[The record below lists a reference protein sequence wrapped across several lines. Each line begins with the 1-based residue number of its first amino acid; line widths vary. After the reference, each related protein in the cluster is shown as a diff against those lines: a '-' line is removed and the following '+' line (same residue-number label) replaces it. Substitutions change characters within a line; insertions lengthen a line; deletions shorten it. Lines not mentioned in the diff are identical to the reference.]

1 MSVHNH
7 WMAETDPDRF
17 EGASCT
23 ASLEAEAQTLTFEH
37 RGFGASA
44 QQKALSPLVVPLGA
58 IDEVEWHWGRFTG
71 WFRIV
76 LRGQNPWSG
85 SKHSDPHGLTCGED
99 PAIFAQ
105 RVRDAVALATPL
117 DLEQVDREAE
127 LVDDAADAKAAPT
140 VAGRFAKG
148 FGKALIDGFFNT
160 R

>member
-1 MSVHNH
+1 MT
-7 WMAETDPDRF
+7 ETVPDRF

-23 ASLEAEAQTLTFEH
+23 ATLDTNAQTLTFSH

-58 IDEVEWHWGRFTG
+58 IGDVECHWGRFQG
-71 WFRIV
+71 WFRV
-76 LRGQNPWSG
+76 NLRGQNPWAG

-99 PAIFAQ
+99 PGPFAQ
-105 RVRDAVALATPL
+105 RVRDAAALATPL
-117 DLEQVDREAE
+117 ALDDVDRAAE
-127 LVDDAADAKAAPT
+127 LVDDAADAKPEPT

-148 FGKALIDGFFNT
+148 FGKALVNGFFNT